1 MAKGIH
7 DSHRAAVADA
17 TAGTADTAMEA
28 SRAAAHA
35 SSGEHP
41 TANDCEA
48 SQARQAGTK
57 SSAAKPL
64 SVEAAS
70 AQLLAA
76 ARAIED
82 REQLPT
88 MDCLGRVLA
97 EPVISGTDLPGWD
110 NSAMDGYALRIA
122 DLHASDGW
130 LPISQRIAA
139 GQCGAPLAP
148 GTAARIFTGAPLPAG
163 ADTVVVQEVCTPERD
178 GLRIDAKTSAEIR
191 TGDNIRRRGEE
202 LQAGSQVLAAGTRLG
217 PQHLGLA
224 AGVGA
229 AQLQVYRRLR
239 VAVLASGDE
248 LVMPGEPLGPGQI
261 YNSNR
266 FLFRA
271 LLQGLGCE
279 VIDLG
284 IVKDD
289 REATLAALS
298 QAAEQADLV
307 MASGGVSVGEEDH
320 VRPAVE
326 QLGSLDLWRVAMK
339 PGKPVAFGRIGETPF
354 IGSPGNPVSLFVT
367 FCLFARSFIERMQGL
382 GDAALP
388 TPLWLPAGFEL
399 TKPVKR
405 RDYQRARLEIDP
417 TGKASIQR
425 FHSTSSAALSSLTW
439 ANGLVVIPPGESIA
453 IGDLVAFL
461 PFSELVPGCASQ

>member
-1 MAKGIH
+1 MTFGQDVATSAQSQKGTSVK
-7 DSHRAAVADA
+7 DARDTA
-17 TAGTADTAMEA
+17 TALSADRPST
-28 SRAAAHA
+28 
-35 SSGEHP
+35 
-41 TANDCEA
+41 NDCEA
-48 SQARQAGTK
+48 SQTAQSGMQSPA
-57 SSAAKPL
+57 SQPL
-64 SVEAAS
+64 SVEEAS
-70 AQLLAA
+70 TQLLAA
-76 ARAIED
+76 ARVIDGSEW
-82 REQLPT
+82 LPT

-97 EPVISGTDLPGWD
+97 KPVISRADLPGWD
-110 NSAMDGYALRIA
+110 NSAMDGYALRAA
-122 DLHASDGW
+122 DLQASNGW
-130 LPISQRIAA
+130 LPLSQRIAA
-139 GQCGAPLAP
+139 GHCGTPLMP
-148 GTAARIFTGAPLPAG
+148 GTAARIFTGAPLPEG
-163 ADTVVVQEVCTPERD
+163 ADTVVVQEVCEPERD
-178 GLRIDAKTSAEIR
+178 GVRVNAEISA
-191 TGDNIRRRGEE
+191 GDNIRRRGEE

-339 PGKPVAFGRIGETPF
+339 PGKPLAFGRIRETPF

-367 FCLFARSFIERMQGL
+367 FCLFARPFIERMQGIS
-382 GDAALP
+382 AARMP
-388 TPLWLPAGFEL
+388 TPLMLPAGFEL

-405 RDYQRARLEIDP
+405 RDYQRARVAFDAA
-417 TGKASIQR
+417 GQASVQR
-425 FHSTSSAALSSLTW
+425 FHSSSSAALSSLTW
-439 ANGLVVIPPGESIA
+439 ANGLVVIPTGETIA
-453 IGDLVAFL
+453 TGDPVAFL
-461 PFSELVPGCASQ
+461 PFAELLPGGRVQ